1 VERRTPPAQE
11 AVITPVNAASW
22 SYAEGFV
29 AEDEVLASARARAE
43 EVGVVPIGSG
53 AGAALCFLASVLEAR
68 AVVEIGTGTGVSG
81 LWLLRGMRADGVLT
95 TVDIEAEHQ
104 RLAKQSFAEAEIPP
118 QRARTIPGAALEVLP
133 RLTDGHYDLVFCDG
147 DKREYAAYLQE
158 ALRLLRPGGV
168 VAFDNA
174 LWHDRVADPA
184 QRDEETVAIRELGR
198 AVLEADGLVPVLL
211 PVGDGLLAAKKVWV
225 PEA

>member
-1 VERRTPPAQE
+1 M
-11 AVITPVNAASW
+11 
-22 SYAEGFV
+22 
-29 AEDEVLASARARAE
+29 LASARARAE
-43 EVGVVPIGSG
+43 EMGVVPISPGG
-53 AGAALCFLASVLEAR
+53 GAALRFLASVLDAR

-81 LWLLRGMRADGVLT
+81 LWMLRGMRADGVLT

-104 RLAKQSFAEAEIPP
+104 RLAREGYAEAGVPS
-118 QRARTIPGAALEVLP
+118 QRVRTIAGAALDVLP

-147 DKREYAAYLQE
+147 DKREYAAYLSE

-174 LWHDRVADPA
+174 LWHDRVADPSR
-184 QRDEETVAIRELGR
+184 RDEETVAIRELNR
-198 AVLEADGLVPVLL
+198 TVAEHESLLSVLL

-225 PEA
+225 PETD